1 MEVAVAVLQKSDG
14 SFLLAQRPQGKVYAG
29 YWEFPG
35 GKVEP
40 GESVQQALVRE
51 LHEELGIKVITAYP
65 WRTRGGADPHATVRL
80 KFFRIT
86 HWQGEPHG
94 LENQALRWQSPFDLT
109 VAPMLPANIPILRA
123 LQLPMH
129 YAISNVA
136 ELGIQEFLKRLQQ
149 ALDNGLR
156 LLQIREKDFTR
167 LELKKLAQQIVHLAH
182 AHHAQVLINQ
192 DVELA
197 REIGADGVHLTSAQ
211 LMSLKTRSHLEH
223 PGLAW
228 CAASCHNEN
237 ELLQANALG
246 LDFVVLGPVLPTRS
260 HTGAPH
266 LGWTTFATLAAR
278 SAIPVYALGGLRY
291 NDLENAQQH
300 GAHGVALLSQAWGNT
315 EQVASTHG

>member
-1 MEVAVAVLQKSDG
+1 MSAKFIEVAVAVLQKSDG
-14 SFLLAQRPQGKVYAG
+14 TFLLAQRPPGKYYAG

-35 GKVEP
+35 GKIEHR
-40 GESVQQALVRE
+40 ESVQQALVRE
-51 LHEELGIKVITAYP
+51 LHEELGIQVITAYP
-65 WRTRGGADPHATVRL
+65 WLTREFTYPHATVRL
-80 KFFRIT
+80 RFFRIT
-86 HWQGEPHG
+86 HWQGEPSG
-94 LENQALRWQSPFDLT
+94 RENQDLRWQSPFDLT

-136 ELGIQEFLKRLQQ
+136 ELGIKEFLKRLQQ
-149 ALDNGLR
+149 ALDSGLR
-156 LLQIREKDFTR
+156 LLQIREKTMPY
-167 LELKKLAQQIVHLAH
+167 LELKKTAQQIINLAH

-192 DVELA
+192 DVDLA

-211 LMSLKTRSHLEH
+211 LMSTSTRSHFEH

-228 CAASCHNEN
+228 CAASCHNET

-266 LGWTTFATLAAR
+266 LGWPTFATLAAH

-291 NDLENAQQH
+291 DDLENAHQY
-300 GAHGVALLSQAWGNT
+300 GAHGVALRSQ
-315 EQVASTHG
+315 V

>member
-1 MEVAVAVLQKSDG
+1 MSAKFIEVAAAVLQKSDG
-14 SFLLAQRPQGKVYAG
+14 TFLLAQRPSGKVYAG

-51 LHEELGIKVITAYP
+51 LHEELGIQVATAYP
-65 WRTRGGADPHATVRL
+65 WLTREFTYPHATVRL

-86 HWQGEPHG
+86 HWQGEPTG
-94 LENQALRWQSPFDLT
+94 QENQNLRWQSPFDLT
-109 VAPMLPANIPILRA
+109 VAPLLPANIPILRA

-136 ELGIQEFLKRLQQ
+136 ELGVEEFLRRLQR

-156 LLQIREKDFTR
+156 LLQIREKTLPR
-167 LELKKLAQQIVHLAH
+167 LELKKIAQQIVNLAH

-211 LMSLKTRSHLEH
+211 LMNLSTCSHWEQSD
-223 PGLAW
+223 LAW

-260 HTGAPH
+260 HMGTPH
-266 LGWTTFATLAAR
+266 LGWPTFATLAAH
-278 SAIPVYALGGLRY
+278 SAIPVFALGGLSY
-291 NDLENAQQH
+291 NDLENAHQH
-300 GAHGVALLSQAWGNT
+300 GAHGIALRSQ
-315 EQVASTHG
+315 V

>member
-1 MEVAVAVLQKSDG
+1 MSAKFIEVAAAVLQKSDG
-14 SFLLAQRPQGKVYAG
+14 TFLLTQRPPGKSYAG

-35 GKVEP
+35 GKIEP
-40 GESVQQALVRE
+40 EESVQQALVRE
-51 LHEELGIKVITAYP
+51 LHEELGIQVITAYP
-65 WRTRGGADPHATVRL
+65 WLTREFTYPHATVRL
-80 KFFRIT
+80 KFFRVT
-86 HWQGEPHG
+86 QWHGEPSG
-94 LENQALRWQSPFDLT
+94 RENQYLRWQSPFNLT
-109 VAPMLPANIPILRA
+109 VAPVLPANIPILRA
-123 LQLPMH
+123 LQLPVH

-156 LLQIREKDFTR
+156 LLQIREKN
-167 LELKKLAQQIVHLAH
+167 LPYPELKKLAQQIIDLAH

-192 DVELA
+192 DIELA

-211 LMSLKTRSHLEH
+211 LMSLSTRSHLAH
-223 PGLAW
+223 PGLEW

-266 LGWTTFATLAAR
+266 LGWPAFATLAAN
-278 SAIPVYALGGLRY
+278 SAIPVYALGGLKY
-291 NDLENAQQH
+291 NDLENAHQH
-300 GAHGVALLSQAWGNT
+300 GAHGVALLSQ
-315 EQVASTHG
+315 V

>member
-1 MEVAVAVLQKSDG
+1 MSAKFIEVAAAVLQKPDG
-14 SFLLAQRPQGKVYAG
+14 TFLLAQRPPEKPYAG

-40 GESVQQALVRE
+40 EESVQQALVRE
-51 LHEELGIKVITAYP
+51 LHEELGIQVITAYP
-65 WRTRGGADPHATVRL
+65 WLTREFTYPHATVRL
-80 KFFRIT
+80 RFFRIT
-86 HWQGEPHG
+86 HWQGEPSG
-94 LENQALRWQSPFDLT
+94 LENQDLRWQSPFDLT
-109 VAPMLPANIPILRA
+109 VTPMLPANIPILRA

-136 ELGIQEFLKRLQQ
+136 ELGIKEFLKRLQQ
-149 ALDNGLR
+149 AMDNGLR
-156 LLQIREKDFTR
+156 LLQIREKN
-167 LELKKLAQQIVHLAH
+167 LSYPELKKLAQQIVNLAH

-192 DVELA
+192 NVELA

-211 LMSLKTRSHLEH
+211 LMSMSTRSHSHLEY

-266 LGWTTFATLAAR
+266 LGWPAFTTLAAH

-291 NDLENAQQH
+291 NDLENAHQH
-300 GAHGVALLSQAWGNT
+300 GAHGVALLSQ
-315 EQVASTHG
+315 V